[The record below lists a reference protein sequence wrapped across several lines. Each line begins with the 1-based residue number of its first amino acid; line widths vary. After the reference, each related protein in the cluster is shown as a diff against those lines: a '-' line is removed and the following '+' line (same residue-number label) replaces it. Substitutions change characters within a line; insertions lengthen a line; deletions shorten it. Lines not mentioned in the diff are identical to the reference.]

1 MAIEQTL
8 ILVKPDGVKR
18 GLIGEIIGRFERKGL
33 RIAAMKMMRV
43 TDELSDTH
51 YAEHVE
57 KPFYADL
64 KDFITSAPITA
75 MVIEGDEAIALCR
88 KMMGA
93 TKFSEAEPGTIRGDY
108 AFSFTENLVHG
119 SDGAESAKR
128 EIDIYFTPAE
138 IMSA

>member
-8 ILVKPDGVKR
+8 ILVKPDGVAR
-18 GLIGEIIGRFERKGL
+18 GLIGEIVGRFESKGL

-43 TDELSDTH
+43 TEALSDTH
-51 YAEHVE
+51 YAEHLE
-57 KPFYADL
+57 KPFYPEL
-64 KDFITSAPITA
+64 KKFITSGPITA
-75 MVIEGDEAIALCR
+75 MVIEGDEAIGLCR

-119 SDGAESAKR
+119 SDGPESAKR
-128 EIDIYFTPAE
+128 EIGIYFTADE